1 MRLGLLD
8 LQREF
13 RSGASVARVERFAK
27 SYERAPVKGETLA
40 ILGSQSYQH
49 TWPATQITKSDGSI
63 LLPWPEKNTSV
74 KVSHNG
80 SGAPWVT
87 LQSRAALP
95 FVKPF
100 NAGFNVKKI
109 VTPLRQKTAGKFS
122 VGDLVRVHLEINSGS
137 SSTWVVVNDPV
148 PPGAI
153 ILGRG
158 LGGESSSARQGEKR
172 SGEAWLAYQER
183 ASDAFRSYYEFV
195 RRGEWSLEY
204 TIRLNAAGT
213 FNLPETRVEAMYN
226 PDLFGVFPNEPVKIS
241 E

>member
-1 MRLGLLD
+1 MELSVSLRGGL
-8 LQREF
+8 
-13 RSGASVARVERFAK
+13 
-27 SYERAPVKGETLA
+27 
-40 ILGSQSYQH
+40 
-49 TWPATQITKSDGSI
+49 
-63 LLPWPEKNTSV
+63 
-74 KVSHNG
+74 VS
-80 SGAPWVT
+80 S
-87 LQSRAALP
+87 
-95 FVKPF
+95 
-100 NAGFNVKKI
+100 
-109 VTPLRQKTAGKFS
+109 
-122 VGDLVRVHLEINSGS
+122 EINSGS

-158 LGGESSSARQGEKR
+158 LGGESASARHGEKR

-195 RRGEWSLEY
+195 RSGDWSLEY